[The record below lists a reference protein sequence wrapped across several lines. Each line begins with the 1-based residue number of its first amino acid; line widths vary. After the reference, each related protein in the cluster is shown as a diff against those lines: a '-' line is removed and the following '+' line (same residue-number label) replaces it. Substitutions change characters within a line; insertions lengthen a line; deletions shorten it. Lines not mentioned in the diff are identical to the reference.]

1 MNISDVLNLIS
12 STWTLDEYG
21 VRRKTEIS
29 RQVYCEAHSVTQTE
43 FFAGSQAGLK
53 PDLRFTVFN
62 ADYANEEIL
71 EFHGVRYSIYRTYNA
86 NSDYIELYAQKAAG
100 VSNGINNNNSAG

>member
-12 STWTLDEYG
+12 STWSNDEYG
-21 VRRKTEIS
+21 VPRKVETS

-71 EFHGVRYSIYRTYNA
+71 EFHGVRYSIYRTYSS
-86 NSDYIELYAQKAAG
+86 NSDYIELYAQKEAG
-100 VSNGINNNNSAG
+100 VLNGNSNNSAG